1 MLRVKKKHLY
11 CIVVILVIIVILL
24 LLRCCNGGESIG
36 IMDDDVPLADAFDLA
51 IDENASERSDV
62 SQEEI
67 VDELNRKVTD
77 GVITISMN
85 LAPVF
90 SDGSA
95 EGNLLIVNENSNN
108 YPQVVQIFE
117 NSTGRKLYESGLI
130 PIGQAVE
137 QARLDERLS
146 AGTYPCTACFYNV
159 DPESGQ
165 SLGMA
170 AASIKI
176 VVLH

>member
-11 CIVVILVIIVILL
+11 SIVVILVIIVILL
-24 LLRCCNGGESIG
+24 FLRCCNGSEGIG
-36 IMDDDVPLADAFDLA
+36 IIDGDVPLASAFDLA

-95 EGNLLIVNENSNN
+95 EGNLLIVNENSNL
-108 YPQVVQIFE
+108 P
-117 NSTGRKLYESGLI
+117 SMPMHSG
-130 PIGQAVE
+130 G
-137 QARLDERLS
+137 S
-146 AGTYPCTACFYNV
+146 SN
-159 DPESGQ
+159 
-165 SLGMA
+165 
-170 AASIKI
+170 
-176 VVLH
+176 